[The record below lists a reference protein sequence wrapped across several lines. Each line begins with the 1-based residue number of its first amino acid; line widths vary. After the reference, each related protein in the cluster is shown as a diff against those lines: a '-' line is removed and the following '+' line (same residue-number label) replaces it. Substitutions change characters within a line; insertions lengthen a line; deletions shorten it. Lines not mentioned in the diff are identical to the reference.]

1 MRILCA
7 IVTYNEDL
15 RSTRV
20 AASLGRLPQAWRER
34 LQICCVENVGSER
47 CVQARQSNRVPIDLN
62 GVSGVAI
69 ATGCNGGLAL
79 GYNIALDYLA
89 ESACDNVLF
98 LNSDADVSAALLD
111 CLAAEVAARG
121 ADAPPCVLAPSL
133 YSGGSKVSP
142 FSKPSFTHPFAII
155 SFLLC
160 PRAVF
165 GPEFRF
171 PHEYWLDG
179 IDLWFSRYL
188 WKRSI
193 EIREVPIA
201 LTHRLS
207 VAEEFQRIAGWRYR
221 NVLES
226 EMLFYKNCGA
236 PRWVTWRLLMRAV
249 GRCAKYHRLDL
260 LPELLHAFQYGVR
273 SGPQL

>member
-7 IVTYNEDL
+7 VVTYNEDL
-15 RSTRV
+15 AATPV

-34 LQICCVENVGSER
+34 LEICCVANVGSER
-47 CVQARQSNRVPIDLN
+47 CAQARHSNRVPIDLGGIR
-62 GVSGVAI
+62 GVSI

-89 ESACDNVLF
+89 QSTCDYVLF
-98 LNSDADVSAALLD
+98 LNSDADVGATLLE
-111 CLAAEVAARG
+111 CFASEVAARG
-121 ADAPPCVLAPSL
+121 SDARPYALAPGL

-142 FSKPSFTHPFAII
+142 FYKPSFEHAFAII

-165 GPEFRF
+165 GASFRF
-171 PHEYWLDG
+171 PAEYWLDG
-179 IDLWFSRYL
+179 IDLWLSRYL
-188 WKRSI
+188 WSSGV

-201 LTHRLS
+201 VAHRLS
-207 VAEEFQRIAGWRYR
+207 VAEEFKRIAGWRYR

-226 EMLFYKNCGA
+226 EMLFYKRCGA
-236 PRWVTWRLLMRAV
+236 PRWVTWRLLMRAL
-249 GRCAKYHRLDL
+249 GRCAKYQRLDL
-260 LPELLHAFQYGVR
+260 LPELLHAVQSGAR
-273 SGPQL
+273 SGPRM